1 MNVLF
6 VCTGNTCRSPMCE
19 GYLRSLCE
27 KSGRTDIHATSA
39 GLFAYPG
46 GTASPQACEVM
57 KKYNADI
64 SGHAVRPVDA
74 QSVSQADLILAMTG
88 SHRKNL
94 CSAFPDAAGKVH
106 LLLEY
111 ADAPGAD
118 VPDPFGGS
126 FQTYESCFKKMKK
139 AIDNLF
145 LTLNTKIK

>member
-27 KSGRTDIHATSA
+27 KSGRTDIHAASA
-39 GLFAYPG
+39 GLSAHPG
-46 GTASPQACEVM
+46 DPASLHAREVM
-57 KKYNADI
+57 RQYSADI
-64 SGHAVRPVDA
+64 SGHAARGVDSSA
-74 QSVSQADLILAMTG
+74 VSQADLILAMTG
-88 SHRKNL
+88 SHLKNL
-94 CSAFPDAAGKVH
+94 RSAFPEAADKVR

-111 ADAPGAD
+111 ADQPGAD

-126 FQTYESCFKKMKK
+126 FQMYDSCFRKMKQ

-145 LTLNTKIK
+145 LTLNAK